1 MSDYPRF
8 VLNRMVLI
16 LVCKQPFLDWL
27 NAADQN
33 PLSLTLE
40 MLHID
45 NDTFLIPQFDDPHD
59 AVKWA
64 EKRWSFLFESIL
76 FDWITEESMWPQN
89 RTLKMFLE
97 WFDIDVHSMVWDL
110 ANEPL
115 LVEDW
120 GVDDE
125 SVDFEYPE
133 DPSQNLH

>member
-8 VLNRMVLI
+8 VLNRTVMI
-16 LVCKQPFLDWL
+16 LVFKQPFLDWL

-40 MLHID
+40 MLHIE

-64 EKRWSFLFESIL
+64 EDRWHFLFDSIL
-76 FDWITEESMWPQN
+76 FDWATDESMWPEN
-89 RTLKMFLE
+89 RSLEMFLE
-97 WFDIDVHSMVWDL
+97 WFDIHVHSVVWDL
-110 ANEPL
+110 ASEPL

-120 GVDDE
+120 GIDNE
-125 SVDFEYPE
+125 CVDFEYPE
-133 DPSQNLH
+133 DPNPNLH